1 MASEA
6 LKSGDIL
13 GAVGINKGAF
23 GLGVVSTVFIW
34 ILIGLLFIGTIGA
47 IVVWIY
53 LKRSYNQKAWVFGRI
68 GGVPMFKSVYPARYV
83 KFGAVGDRLFEVS
96 KLKKF
101 IAPPTIQMGKNI
113 WWFWEREDGELINVG
128 LKDIDAEMRRVG
140 AYFMETDVRMQ
151 RLGIEKNLRD
161 RLEEKGFWAKYAS
174 TIAGVI
180 FVILV
185 TVCLVVLFSKLV
197 DVAKSIDN
205 LAGSVSSMATEIQA
219 FYKARAGGLSPSDKP
234 TNGTSGLVPAM
245 LPLIY
250 FAWNRRDYA
259 GKSS

>member
-1 MASEA
+1 MVSTA
-6 LKSGDIL
+6 LAKGDIL
-13 GAVGINKGAF
+13 GAVGINKSSF
-23 GLGVVSTVFIW
+23 GLGLVGSVFLW
-34 ILIGLLFIGTIGA
+34 ILIGIVFLGA
-47 IVVWIY
+47 VGAVVVWIY
-53 LKRSYNQKAWVFGRI
+53 LKKSYNQKAWVFGRV
-68 GGVPMFKSVYPARYV
+68 GGVPTFKQVYPARYV
-83 KFGAVGDRLFEVS
+83 KFGAVGDRLFEIS

-128 LKDIDAEMRRVG
+128 LKDIDAEMKKVG

-197 DVAKSIDN
+197 DVAKSIDT

-219 FYKARAGGLSPSDKP
+219 FYKARAGGLSPSDIGR
-234 TNGTSGLVPAM
+234 NGTSGLVPA
-245 LPLIY
+245 LIPVVFSFY
-250 FAWNRRDYA
+250 KLRRRE
-259 GKSS
+259 